1 MNALSAETERE
12 EIKMKRRT
20 SDNTALSNPRQ
31 ALRELTTT
39 ELTAVVGGP
48 LGSGYVEQ

>member
-1 MNALSAETERE
+1 
-12 EIKMKRRT
+12 MKRRT
-20 SDNTALSNPRQ
+20 NDNPTLSIPRQ
-31 ALRELTTT
+31 TLRELTAT